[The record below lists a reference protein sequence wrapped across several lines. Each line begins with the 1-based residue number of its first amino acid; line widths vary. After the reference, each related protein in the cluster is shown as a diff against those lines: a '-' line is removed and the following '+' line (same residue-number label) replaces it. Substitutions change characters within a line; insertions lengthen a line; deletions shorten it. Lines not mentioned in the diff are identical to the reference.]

1 MSEYG
6 LTRLVLINSANY
18 ELAEIPLDDSVSI
31 IGPNNAGKTSLIN
44 ALQFLLISD
53 RRQMDFGAHD
63 EGATRRFYFP
73 GPSSYVL
80 LEAQLESGLV
90 VLGCVGMGASHEYV
104 HFAYSG
110 SLRLEDFRKEDGTLV
125 SQPDLA
131 VHLSRRGVTVHFF
144 KRSTDF
150 FDALYAKPGKK
161 GLGELDL
168 CLYRLENTQFSKI
181 FQRILVRTLRLDRLE
196 AEDVKRFL
204 LEIFQREYGSDVD
217 FNETWHRAFD
227 QVNRDRQQY
236 QACVRLQKTIEAM
249 EPSFQQRLVLRGK
262 VAALR
267 PLIDQALDGWEFHRQ
282 QRITELSETDRV
294 VQGRIADSEARK
306 DSLVEERIHNA
317 RHLEDLKSL
326 ENRKADLESRYSLI
340 PDVSVLED
348 RLSQVTR
355 LWEQANALLLGTEQG
370 DLRVKQNR
378 RDDVQRKISSLQ
390 VRLDRGE
397 SLLGTRLQGLLTPD
411 EMDLLHGLVHS
422 RILELPADLA
432 GSPETFVAHFRRWVA
447 QAGDELDV
455 WGIRLDRR
463 TLSLPFR
470 QGSPEEMRQELAAE
484 EMELHRLNQEIET
497 IRDRGSQ
504 ELRTNELRREVESER
519 KALEEFRELES
530 LRVSSMERK
539 EENVRLQARQIRI
552 EELRVEVG
560 QQQDQLRQE
569 RASLRQERDD
579 LDRKHQVIH
588 GLRNQRRDG
597 EALLTRLKGLR
608 CTPWYSTESLDPS
621 ALDEALRKQ
630 SEDCRKLEDLD
641 RGLRDGLHTVLLSG
655 FTKFQGLD
663 DEDEQIEK
671 TIEFATH
678 LDREHEVLQR
688 HVMAAVT
695 SVASAL
701 KELER
706 QYEQFRGRLRGFN
719 QQIGKRRLSDLERF
733 QIDIQEHAYLLESIR
748 TILRSSDAI
757 EILES
762 PDLFDV
768 AHSGDDS
775 VGNAALDRAK
785 DQLLTF
791 SKSQGSLKLEHL
803 FGLQFEVAK
812 FGQEPQRFD
821 QLDKIGSNGTVLMA
835 KLISGLALLHQ
846 MFDAKHK
853 TRTVCYLD
861 EAASLDDANQE
872 SLISTA
878 REFGFSLLFAS
889 PTPQNTV
896 RYCVPIEKRGKKN
909 LVSRQH
915 WQIFEELE
923 RT

>member
-31 IGPNNAGKTSLIN
+31 VGPNNAGKTSLIN

-63 EGATRRFYFP
+63 ESATRRFYFP
-73 GPSSYVL
+73 GSSSYIL

-90 VLGCVGMGASHEYV
+90 VLGCVGKGVTHEYV
-104 HFAYSG
+104 HFAYQG

-125 SQPDLA
+125 AQPDLGA
-131 VHLSRRGVTVHFF
+131 QLSRRGMTVQFF
-144 KRSTDF
+144 QRPTEF

-168 CLYRLENTQFSKI
+168 CLYRLENNQFNKI

-204 LEIFQREYGSDVD
+204 LEIFQREYGSNVD

-236 QACVRLQKTIEAM
+236 QACLRLQKTIEGM
-249 EPSFQQRLVLRGK
+249 EPGFHQRLVLRGK

-267 PLIDQALDGWEFHRQ
+267 PQIDHALDGWEAHRQ
-282 QRITELSETDRV
+282 ERIEELTTKAREAQDRTAELETHKER
-294 VQGRIADSEARK
+294 
-306 DSLVEERIHNA
+306 LVEERTQNA
-317 RHLEDLKSL
+317 IRLQALQGSARREEEL
-326 ENRKADLESRYSLI
+326 ASRYSLVQ
-340 PDVSVLED
+340 DASTLEE

-355 LWEQANALLLGTEQG
+355 LWEEANALLLGTERG
-370 DLRVKQNR
+370 DLRVATKKR
-378 RDDVQRKISSLQ
+378 AEVEETIT
-390 VRLDRGE
+390 RLRMKLERGD
-397 SLLGTRLQGLLTPD
+397 SLLGLRLKELMTPE

-422 RILELPADLA
+422 RILDLPADQA
-432 GSPETFVAHFRRWVA
+432 GSPETFVDEFRRFL
-447 QAGDELDV
+447 AGQGDALDL
-455 WGIRLDRR
+455 WGLRLDRR
-463 TLSLPFR
+463 FLSLPFR
-470 QGSPEEMRQELAAE
+470 RESPEELREELSGALMDRE
-484 EMELHRLNQEIET
+484 RLDREIET
-497 IRDRGSQ
+497 LRDRGSQ
-504 ELRTNELRREVESER
+504 EQRVRELRQEMESER
-519 KALEEFRELES
+519 TALTEFHELES
-530 LRVSSMERK
+530 LRSSALDRK
-539 EENVRLQARQIRI
+539 GEVDGLEKRQRGIEDVRA
-552 EELRVEVG
+552 ELSR
-560 QQQDQLRQE
+560 QQDQLRQDVEGLRRE
-569 RASLRQERDD
+569 RED

-588 GLRNQRRDG
+588 GLRNQRRDT
-597 EALLTRLKGLR
+597 EALMTRLQGLR
-608 CTPWYSTESLDPS
+608 STPWYTTQVVDPS
-621 ALDEALRKQ
+621 QLDDALRKQ
-630 SEDCRKLEDLD
+630 NEDCRKLEDLD
-641 RGLRDGLHTVLLSG
+641 RQLRETLYLVLQNG
-655 FTKFQGLD
+655 FTKFQSLE
-663 DEDEQIEK
+663 DEDDQIEK

-678 LDREHEVLQR
+678 LDRENEVLQR
-688 HVMAAVT
+688 HVRVAVT

-719 QQIGKRRLSDLERF
+719 QQIGRRRLSDLEKF
-733 QIDIQEHAYLLESIR
+733 QIDIQEHAYLLEAIR

-757 EILES
+757 EFLES

-768 AHSGDDS
+768 AHSGEDS
-775 VGNAALDRAK
+775 VGDPALDRAK
-785 DQLLTF
+785 DQLRDF
-791 SKSQGSLKLEHL
+791 SNSQGSLKLEHL
-803 FGLQFEVAK
+803 FGLEFEVAK
-812 FGQEPQRFD
+812 SGQEPQRFD

-835 KLISGLALLHQ
+835 KLVSGLALLHQ

-861 EAASLDDANQE
+861 EAASLDDANQV

-878 REFGFSLLFAS
+878 KEFGFSLLFAS

-915 WQIFEELE
+915 WQIFEELDK
-923 RT
+923 T